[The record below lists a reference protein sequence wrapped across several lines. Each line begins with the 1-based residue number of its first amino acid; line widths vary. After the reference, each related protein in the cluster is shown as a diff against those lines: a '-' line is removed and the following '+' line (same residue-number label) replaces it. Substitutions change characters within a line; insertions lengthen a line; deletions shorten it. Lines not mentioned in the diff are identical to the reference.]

1 MAYPRKIRNFNAFVD
16 GVSYFGRLTEGTL
29 PQVKIQTE
37 AHRGAGQDGP
47 VGIDMGTEGMTA
59 DLTFAEW
66 PVDVMKMLGTVQ
78 RFVFR
83 PAAASA
89 EGGGDADTIIAT
101 VSGLITAPEVG
112 TLKPGEGSNLKLA
125 MDVRYYRLEINGD
138 EIWEI
143 DLAAGIR
150 KVGGVDQ
157 LAEIRRAMGI

>member
-16 GVSYFGRLTEGTL
+16 GVSYFGRVAEGTL

-37 AHRGAGQDGP
+37 AHRGAGMDGP
-47 VGIDMGTEGMTA
+47 VGIDMGTEGMTS
-59 DLTFAEW
+59 DMTFADW
-66 PVDVMKMLGTVQ
+66 PVDVMKMVGTTQ

-83 PAAASA
+83 PAAQSA

-101 VSGLITAPEVG
+101 VGGMVTAPE
-112 TLKPGEGSNLKLA
+112 TDALKPGEGSKLKLV
-125 MDVRYYRLEINGD
+125 MDVRYYRLEINGE

-150 KVGGVDQ
+150 KIGGVDQ